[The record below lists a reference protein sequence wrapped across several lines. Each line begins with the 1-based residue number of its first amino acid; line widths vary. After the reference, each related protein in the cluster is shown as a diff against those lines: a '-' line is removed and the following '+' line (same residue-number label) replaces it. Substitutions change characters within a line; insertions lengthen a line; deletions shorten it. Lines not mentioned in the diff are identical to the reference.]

1 MRAKIIF
8 HSVSGNL
15 YLIASCIKEALIK
28 EGIDARL
35 YRIEDHDLHLLAA
48 DRNDVNEYYEDILAL
63 PPAKNEKLLNA
74 DIIMVGI
81 KSVFGM
87 PSAEMKA
94 FLDGTMD
101 LYEKRSL
108 EGKYFY
114 PFATSSIS
122 YKDSLDAIEAVENWA
137 HLMGLVSLDYPPYMH
152 KDGLMMPSRPGEEL
166 EITTSRLAS
175 AVKSVLS

>member
-1 MRAKIIF
+1 MRANIIF
-8 HSVSGNL
+8 HSISGNL
-15 YLIASCIKEALIK
+15 YLIASSIRDALMK

-35 YRIEDHDLHLLAA
+35 YRVDDQDLHLLAA

-175 AVKSVLS
+175 AVKSVFS